1 MPVIFS
7 LITLGV
13 YLFILVPVCIRAK
26 NKSRLQNAADHYL
39 ANRSLGLLVLLLT
52 MYATTISGNVMG
64 VSAKAYSMGY
74 TWIIFAGLISAIS
87 CSFHLLIPKLRP
99 LSVRY
104 HFITPGDW
112 VRYRFGAKAQVL
124 RVLIT
129 LVLMLAVGNYLLA
142 QFKAAG
148 EIIDVMTQKTIPY
161 EFGVVGFALI
171 ILTYDSLGGLRAV
184 VWTDAIQGLVM
195 MAGFTSLAIWVIETT
210 NGITNLAHAI
220 AELRPESVPVPGAT
234 MQLQWFS
241 LMILGSLAVI
251 IYPQTLQRIFAATED
266 KTIFQSMAI
275 LGIIAAGSSMIFLFS
290 GWAAIPIFGQDAS
303 FAADE
308 VIPRLLAHWGNSSI
322 LNRISSM
329 MVLLAV
335 LAAIMSTA
343 DSVLLSLVSIVR
355 HDLRRVTQREGL
367 SADKWITALVVLI
380 VTFAALYRD
389 ITLWRLIEL
398 KLELLVQCFPAFV
411 IALHW
416 RKPSA
421 GPFLL
426 GLIGGLIILVTLFFL
441 GIRQISGIN
450 AGLIALIGNVVIVG
464 LYWGIQKYVSPKND
478 ATPVA
483 AKLIIEK
490 KPLIND

>member
-7 LITLGV
+7 LITLGI
-13 YLFILVPVCIRAK
+13 YLLILIPVCIRAK
-26 NKSRLQNAADHYL
+26 NQNLQHNATDHYL

-64 VSAKAYSMGY
+64 VSAKAYRMGY
-74 TWIIFAGLISAIS
+74 TWIMFAGLISAIS

-99 LSVRY
+99 LSVQH
-104 HFITPGDW
+104 HFVTPGDW
-112 VRYRFGAKAQVL
+112 IRYRFNAPGL

-129 LVLMLAVGNYLLA
+129 LVLILAIGNYLLA
-142 QFKAAG
+142 QLKAAG
-148 EIIDVMTQKTIPY
+148 EIIDVMTQNTIPY
-161 EFGVVGFALI
+161 ELGVVGFALI
-171 ILTYDSLGGLRAV
+171 ILIYDSLGGLRAV
-184 VWTDAIQGLVM
+184 AWTDAVQGLVM
-195 MAGFTSLAIWVIETT
+195 MAGFTSLAIWVVETSD
-210 NGITNLAHAI
+210 GLSNLAHAI
-220 AELRPESVPVPGAT
+220 AELRPESVPVPDMT
-234 MQLQWFS
+234 TQVQWFS

-251 IYPQTLQRIFAATED
+251 IYPQTLQRIFAATSD

-303 FAADE
+303 FPADQ

-367 SADKWITALVVLI
+367 NYDKWITAFLVVMVSL
-380 VTFAALYRD
+380 AALYRD

-421 GPFLL
+421 TPFLL
-426 GLIGGLIILVTLFFL
+426 GLIGGLIILGTLFTL
-441 GIRQISGIN
+441 EIRQISGIN
-450 AGLIALIGNVVIVG
+450 AGLIALAGNIALIGF
-464 LYWGIQKYVSPKND
+464 YSGIQKLVPRKND
-478 ATPVA
+478 TAQLTAKFA
-483 AKLIIEK
+483 AKK
-490 KPLIND
+490 AVD